1 MPDLATL
8 LVIVLSLRERDF
20 APKRFH
26 ASTVLQSLP
35 FPEIEK
41 PTWKNTQFHFLLG
54 PHLASLQRLNIVFRM
69 SILLRLLSMY
79 ETEALLKIHCLIDTT
94 TWESRVY
101 IVHNET
107 LTFDVN
113 SQSLN
118 IEPFYL
124 PTYYLISLSPI
135 YRGCI

>member
-1 MPDLATL
+1 
-8 LVIVLSLRERDF
+8 
-20 APKRFH
+20 
-26 ASTVLQSLP
+26 
-35 FPEIEK
+35 
-41 PTWKNTQFHFLLG
+41 
-54 PHLASLQRLNIVFRM
+54 M

-101 IVHNET
+101 VVRNET

-124 PTYYLISLSPI
+124 PTTWFP
-135 YRGCI
+135 

>member
-1 MPDLATL
+1 
-8 LVIVLSLRERDF
+8 
-20 APKRFH
+20 
-26 ASTVLQSLP
+26 
-35 FPEIEK
+35 
-41 PTWKNTQFHFLLG
+41 
-54 PHLASLQRLNIVFRM
+54 
-69 SILLRLLSMY
+69 MY

-118 IEPFYL
+118 IEP
-124 PTYYLISLSPI
+124 TYYLISLSPI
-135 YRGCI
+135 YRGCIWRCAVRQKVAFYGKKENFLALFWCSPLRAEVCVFLVRMDLYLMEYQI